1 MSNQKIKTM
10 NLKQTID
17 QIRLEQG
24 IGRRGGLVVKVIV
37 LDAQDVTDLGQMKT
51 AKSTRTGND
60 YSFYDLQGTR
70 VFPARTAEGTS
81 VPAAVGQVLEIT
93 RGTYNDAPVLNFN
106 LYA

>member
-10 NLKQTID
+10 NLRQTID

-37 LDAQDVTDLGQMKT
+37 LDAQDVADLGQMKT
-51 AKSTRTGND
+51 AKSRNGND
-60 YSFYDLQGTR
+60 YNFYDLQGTR